1 MKNIFTL
8 ILFVLGTLLVNAS
21 NISPIMSFNIQKEVK
36 PPILNIVEGSVK
48 LIEPSG
54 NNAIDANENCKLQF
68 KVSNT
73 GVGDALNCTAVVN
86 VTGQTRGMLYK
97 SKKLP
102 TISVGGI
109 QTIEIPI
116 TTDMQT
122 EDGKI
127 NFELYVEEPM
137 GFGTDKVL
145 LTADVRAFVAPMLKV
160 VDYKVTSDKGGPLTR
175 NQFFNL
181 QLLLQ
186 NTQHGTAEDV
196 SVILKLPNDDVVSM
210 DEPDGKFSQVEAGE
224 EDTLVYKLAI
234 KNSYQGDVIPI
245 EVKITEKYKKYSE
258 NRTINLKLGEKLAS
272 TKIVVEAHEEQR
284 NEIQIASLTSDVDK
298 NIPQTNLK
306 NDKTFA
312 VIIANENYQ
321 TVSNV
326 PYALNDGEVFSKY
339 CHQTLG
345 IPQSNIKL
353 VKDATL
359 NNLKHEINW
368 LSNVIR
374 AYHGDVKI
382 IFYYAGHGIPDESNR
397 TSYLL
402 PVDGNGSDV
411 STGFKL
417 DNLYEK
423 LGEMSANSVTVLLDA
438 CFSGAKRDGGML
450 ASARGV
456 AIKAKSGQPIGN
468 MVVMSASQGDETAY
482 PYKEKQHGMF
492 TYFLLKKLQDSNGD
506 VNMSDLS
513 SYITTNVSQKSI
525 VINGKSQTPILT
537 PSATVGTEW
546 KEWSLK

>member
-102 TISVGGI
+102 TITVGGI

-116 TTDMQT
+116 TTDMNT

-145 LTADVRAFVAPMLKV
+145 LTADTRAFVSPMLKV
-160 VDYKVTSDKGGPLTR
+160 VDYTVTSDKGGVLMR
-175 NQFFNL
+175 NQFFDL

-186 NTQHGTAEDV
+186 NTQHGTAENVLVKVDV
-196 SVILKLPNDDVVSM
+196 PKGVFVM
-210 DEPDGKFSQVEAGE
+210 DEPDGKFTQMVAG
-224 EDTLVYKLAI
+224 DQKSLVYRMAI
-234 KNSYQGDVIPI
+234 NNQYQGDIIPI
-245 EVKITEKYKKYSE
+245 KVTIQEKFKKYSE
-258 NRTINLKLGEKLAS
+258 NRTIDLHINQKLAS
-272 TKIVVEAHEEQR
+272 TKIVVEGQEEQR

-326 PYALNDGEVFSKY
+326 PYALNDGDVFSKY

-374 AYHGDVKI
+374 AYQGNVKV

-411 STGFKL
+411 STGYKL

-423 LGEMSANSVTVLLDA
+423 LGGMSANSVTVLLDA

>member
-86 VTGQTRGMLYK
+86 VTGQTKGMVYK

-102 TISVGGI
+102 TITVGGI

-116 TTDMQT
+116 TTDMNT
-122 EDGKI
+122 ENGKI

-160 VDYKVTSDKGGPLTR
+160 VDYTVTSDKGGPLTR
-175 NQFFNL
+175 NQVFDL
-181 QLLLQ
+181 LLLLQ
-186 NTQHGTAEDV
+186 NTQYGTAEDV
-196 SVILKLPNDDVVSM
+196 SVKLKLPDGLFLMDVPKGIS
-210 DEPDGKFSQVEAGE
+210 SQLEAGE
-224 EDTLVYKLAI
+224 EKSLVYKIAI
-234 KNSYQGDVIPI
+234 NNDYHGDIIPI
-245 EVKITEKYKKYSE
+245 EVILTEKYKKYSE
-258 NRTINLKLGEKLAS
+258 NRTINLHLNQKLAS
-272 TKIVVEAHEEQR
+272 TKIVVEGQEERR

-312 VIIANENYQ
+312 VIIANQNYQ

-374 AYHGDVKI
+374 AYQGNVKV

-411 STGFKL
+411 STGYKL

>member
-102 TISVGGI
+102 TITVGGI

-160 VDYKVTSDKGGPLTR
+160 VDYTVTSDKGGALTR
-175 NQFFNL
+175 NQVFDL

-186 NTQHGTAEDV
+186 NTQYGIAEDV
-196 SVILKLPNDDVVSM
+196 SVKLKLPNGVFPM
-210 DEPDGKFSQVEAGE
+210 YEPEGIFSQLEAGE
-224 EDTLVYKLAI
+224 KKSLVYRMAI
-234 KNSYQGDVIPI
+234 NNQYKDDVIPI
-245 EVKITEKYKKYSE
+245 EVTITEKYKKYSE
-258 NRTINLKLGEKLAS
+258 NRTIDLHLNQKLAS
-272 TKIVVEAHEEQR
+272 TKIVVEGQEEQR
-284 NEIQIASLTSDVDK
+284 DEIQIASLTSDVDK

-321 TVSNV
+321 TVSKV
-326 PYALNDGEVFSKY
+326 PFALNDGEVFSKY

-374 AYHGDVKI
+374 AYQGNVKV

-411 STGFKL
+411 STGYKL

-423 LGEMSANSVTVLLDA
+423 LGGMSANSVTVLLDA

-537 PSATVGTEW
+537 PSASVGVEW
-546 KEWSLK
+546 KTWTLR

>member
-1 MKNIFTL
+1 MKHVFTL
-8 ILFVLGTLLVNAS
+8 ILLIIGTLLANAS

-86 VTGQTRGMLYK
+86 VTGQTKGMVYK

-102 TISVGGI
+102 TITVGGI

-116 TTDMQT
+116 ATDMQT

-160 VDYKVTSDKGGPLTR
+160 VDYTVTSDKGGALTR
-175 NQFFNL
+175 NQVFDL

-186 NTQHGTAEDV
+186 NTQYGIAEDV
-196 SVILKLPNDDVVSM
+196 SVKLKLPNGVFPM
-210 DEPDGKFSQVEAGE
+210 YEPEGIFSQLEAGE
-224 EDTLVYKLAI
+224 KKSLVYRMAI
-234 KNSYQGDVIPI
+234 NNQYKDDVIPI
-245 EVKITEKYKKYSE
+245 EVTITEKYKKYSE
-258 NRTINLKLGEKLAS
+258 NRTIDLHLNQKLAS
-272 TKIVVEAHEEQR
+272 TKIVVEGQEEQR
-284 NEIQIASLTSDVDK
+284 DEIQIASLTSDVDK

-321 TVSNV
+321 TVSKV
-326 PYALNDGEVFSKY
+326 PFALNDGEVFSKY

-374 AYHGDVKI
+374 AYQGNVKV

-411 STGFKL
+411 STGYKL

-423 LGEMSANSVTVLLDA
+423 LGGMSANSVTVLLDA

-492 TYFLLKKLQDSNGD
+492 TYFLLKKLQESNGD

-537 PSATVGTEW
+537 PSTSVGVEW
-546 KEWSLK
+546 KTWTLR

>member
-86 VTGQTRGMLYK
+86 VTGQTKGMVYK

-102 TISVGGI
+102 TITVGGI

-116 TTDMQT
+116 ATDMQT

-160 VDYKVTSDKGGPLTR
+160 VDYTVTSDKGGALMR
-175 NQFFNL
+175 NQYFDL

-186 NTQHGTAEDV
+186 NTQHGTAENVLVKVDV
-196 SVILKLPNDDVVSM
+196 PKGVFVM
-210 DEPDGKFSQVEAGE
+210 DEPDGKFTQMVAG
-224 EDTLVYKLAI
+224 DKKSLVYRMAI
-234 KNSYQGDVIPI
+234 NNQYQGDIIPI
-245 EVKITEKYKKYSE
+245 KVTIQEKFKKYSE
-258 NRTINLKLGEKLAS
+258 NRTIDLHINQKLAS
-272 TKIVVEAHEEQR
+272 TKIVVEGQEEQR

-312 VIIANENYQ
+312 VIIANQNYQ

-326 PYALNDGEVFSKY
+326 PFALNDGEVFSKY

-374 AYHGDVKI
+374 AYQGNVKV

-411 STGFKL
+411 STGYKL

-423 LGEMSANSVTVLLDA
+423 LGGMSANSVTVLLDA

-482 PYKEKQHGMF
+482 PYKEKEHGMF

-537 PSATVGTEW
+537 PSASVGVEW
-546 KEWSLK
+546 KTWTLR